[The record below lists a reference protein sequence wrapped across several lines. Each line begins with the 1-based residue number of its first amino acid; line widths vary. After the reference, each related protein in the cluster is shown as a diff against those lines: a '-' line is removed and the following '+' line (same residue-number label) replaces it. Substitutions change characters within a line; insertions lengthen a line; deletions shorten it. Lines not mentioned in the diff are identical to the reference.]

1 MNEQHIHDAMGEL
14 SEEIL
19 APVAK
24 LRQKKRYPVAAWMAA
39 AVACLCVV
47 ACLPKGVFDTAKAES
62 AMPNAAPDM
71 EMELEDHFYGATMDK
86 VNVAIFQAKVL
97 EVDERAVQVEPL
109 EGERELLSADK
120 FYISLYHLQ
129 DLPEMQVG
137 DILEIT
143 YDGLILESYPCQIT
157 GTISVKVV
165 E

>member
-1 MNEQHIHDAMGEL
+1 MKEQHIHDAIGEL

-24 LRQKKRYPVAAWMAA
+24 LRQKKRYPIAPWVAAA
-39 AVACLCVV
+39 ACLCLLL
-47 ACLPKGVFDTAKAES
+47 CLPTGMFDKAAPES
-62 AMPNAAPDM
+62 ALENGAL
-71 EMELEDHFYGATMDK
+71 EMEKEELFYGATMDK
-86 VNVAIFQAKVL
+86 ANAAIFRAKVL
-97 EVDERAVQVEPL
+97 EVDAGGSILVEPL

-120 FYISLYHLQ
+120 FYISLHHLQ
-129 DLPEMQVG
+129 DLPEMRVG

>member
-1 MNEQHIHDAMGEL
+1 MNEQHIHDAIGEL

-24 LRQKKRYPVAAWMAA
+24 LRQKKRHPIAPWVAAA
-39 AVACLCVV
+39 ACLCLLL
-47 ACLPKGVFDTAKAES
+47 CLPKGVFDTAKAENAVS
-62 AMPNAAPDM
+62 NAAPEMDM
-71 EMELEDHFYGATMDK
+71 DMEDHFYGATMDK
-86 VNVAIFQAKVL
+86 VNVAMFRAKILEMYDGTVL
-97 EVDERAVQVEPL
+97 VEPL

-120 FYISLYHLQ
+120 FHVSLGHLQ

-143 YDGLILESYPCQIT
+143 YDGLIMESYPCQIT

-165 E
+165 G